1 MTVYAVFKGECADAH
16 FCSKII
22 DTVTQ
27 VLSAFSCNKMIT
39 QFSNNWIYKVV
50 RVSRSIDKC
59 SYKLKKLVTL
69 NLQILQQICE
79 TRVSEQLL
87 NFMKIFKEFSEE
99 FDVSFIG
106 YDP

>member
-1 MTVYAVFKGECADAH
+1 M
-16 FCSKII
+16 
-22 DTVTQ
+22 
-27 VLSAFSCNKMIT
+27 
-39 QFSNNWIYKVV
+39 
-50 RVSRSIDKC
+50 
-59 SYKLKKLVTL
+59 TL